1 MRQHLIVRNVVP
13 PGGFRVKCP
22 HCQLAKDFPTWNDM
36 VEWVKKHNASNNHEE
51 WDYET
56 QLCEKLPP
64 GVCMY
69 ENGNAG
75 VGVDCRV
82 TISDLEQ
89 GMVNVSKLLWDHAT
103 GDDVFVSQEEA
114 ERRADIC
121 TRCQMNVS
129 VEGCQGCK
137 AFANASE
144 IIGKIVGTKKL
155 SSEQNLQQCC
165 ICKCS
170 IKTIAWIR
178 NENLKLTD
186 SQMEQT
192 KLLTPHCWKLDPLL
206 QVDYQ

>member
-1 MRQHLIVRNVVP
+1 MRQHLIVKNVVP
-13 PGGFRVKCP
+13 PGGFRLKCP
-22 HCQLAKDFPTWNDM
+22 HCQLPKDFPTWNDM
-36 VEWVKKHNASNNHEE
+36 TAWVEKHNASNGHPE

-64 GVCMY
+64 GSCMY
-69 ENGNAG
+69 DNGLAG

-82 TISDLEQ
+82 TVSDLEASMQ
-89 GMVNVSKLLWDHAT
+89 AIRNITKLGWDFAT
-103 GDDVFVSQEEA
+103 GEDVFVSQEEA

-129 VEGCQGCK
+129 AEGCQGCK

-155 SSEQNLQQCC
+155 SSDQVLQQCC

-178 NENLKLTD
+178 NENLKLTPL
-186 SQMEQT
+186 QEEQT
-192 KLLTPHCWKLDPLL
+192 KVVAPHCWKLTS
-206 QVDYQ
+206 